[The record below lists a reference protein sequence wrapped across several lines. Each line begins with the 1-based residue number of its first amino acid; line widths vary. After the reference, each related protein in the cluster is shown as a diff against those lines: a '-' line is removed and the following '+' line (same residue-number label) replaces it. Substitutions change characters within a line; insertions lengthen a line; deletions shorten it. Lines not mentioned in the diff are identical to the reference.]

1 MGLAYR
7 LGAAMGDENSGH
19 AVEIK
24 LRFPPFDPNTVI
36 ASELPVAREYFRL
49 SEDSETPSSVQI
61 GDETG
66 FHVHRNII
74 RLSSGL
80 SECRDWRTLSER
92 IPGRVERERKGW
104 FLMPSKM
111 HRKSRRLI
119 PFAVIGIIAS
129 LIVHAF
135 EPALVNWGWVDGSF
149 AGSVRL
155 GLLDYPI
162 LLLIFLPIFFI
173 PLLMRLLA
181 SVWDF
186 RRTRKFRTD
195 LPSNPVIHV
204 ENDDCTSE
212 DISVKIDF
220 SEVRSDWINAKAR
233 VDVGLLN
240 PRRPM
245 LLHALGRKEGQQ
257 NSPGIS
263 TPLSI
268 RQYAISELGT
278 GFGEST
284 PLEGPDSERLFIS
297 PLPVQCSGAYSSI
310 SLEGDAVSLT
320 LPEGDWP
327 GTEYHPLFAVHWEL
341 VLRIERKQD
350 GPLLFVYP
358 LIMKHDGR
366 DCNIAEMPTQSGRSE
381 MADS

>member
-1 MGLAYR
+1 MGPSYG
-7 LGAAMGDENSGH
+7 LGAAMAGETTGN

-24 LRFPPFDPNTVI
+24 LRFPPFDPDTVL
-36 ASELPVAREYFRL
+36 ASELPIAHEYFL
-49 SEDSETPSSVQI
+49 LAEGSEPPCAVQI
-61 GDETG
+61 GDENG
-66 FHVHRNII
+66 FHIHRNII
-74 RLSSGL
+74 QLPSGI
-80 SECRDWRTLSER
+80 SDCRDWVTLSER

-104 FLMPSKM
+104 FLLPSRM
-111 HRKSRRLI
+111 HRKSRKLI

-129 LIVHAF
+129 LVVHAF
-135 EPALVNWGWVDGSF
+135 EPALVNWGVVDGSF

-173 PLLMRLLA
+173 PLMMRLLA

-195 LPSNPVIHV
+195 LPKNPAIHV
-204 ENDDCTSE
+204 ENEDCTSE
-212 DISVKIDF
+212 DIVVKIDF
-220 SEVRSDWINAKAR
+220 SEVRSDWVSAKAR
-233 VDVGLLN
+233 VAVGMLN

-257 NSPGIS
+257 NPPGIS

-284 PLEGPDSERLFIS
+284 PLEGPATKRLFLS
-297 PLPVQCSGAYSSI
+297 PLPVQCKGKSSSI
-310 SLEGDAVSLT
+310 SLEGDAVSLS

-327 GTEYHPLFAVHWEL
+327 GTEYHPLFAIHWEL
-341 VLRIERKQD
+341 IIRIEREQN

-366 DCNIAEMPTQSGRSE
+366 ACNIAQMPTQSGRSE

>member
-1 MGLAYR
+1 MGPSYG
-7 LGAAMGDENSGH
+7 LGAAMAGETTGN

-24 LRFPPFDPNTVI
+24 LRFPPFDPDTVL
-36 ASELPVAREYFRL
+36 ASELPIAHEYFL
-49 SEDSETPSSVQI
+49 LAEGSEPPCAVQI
-61 GDETG
+61 GEENG
-66 FHVHRNII
+66 FHIHRNII
-74 RLSSGL
+74 QLPSGI
-80 SECRDWRTLSER
+80 SDCRDWVTLSER

-104 FLMPSKM
+104 FLLPSRM
-111 HRKSRRLI
+111 HRKSRKLI

-129 LIVHAF
+129 LVVHAF
-135 EPALVNWGWVDGSF
+135 EPALVNWGVVDGSF

-173 PLLMRLLA
+173 PLMMRLLA

-195 LPSNPVIHV
+195 LPKNPTIQV
-204 ENDDCTSE
+204 ENEDSTSE
-212 DISVKIDF
+212 DIVVKIDF
-220 SEVRSDWINAKAR
+220 SEVRSDWIDAKAR

-245 LLHALGRKEGQQ
+245 LLHSLGRKEGQQ
-257 NSPGIS
+257 NPPGIS

-284 PLEGPDSERLFIS
+284 PLEGPDTKRLFLS
-297 PLPVQCSGAYSSI
+297 PLPVQCSGASSPI
-310 SLEGDAVSLT
+310 SLDGGTVSLP
-320 LPEGDWP
+320 LPEGGWP

-341 VLRIERKQD
+341 IIRIEREQN

-366 DCNIAEMPTQSGRSE
+366 ACNIAQMPTQSGRSE

>member
-1 MGLAYR
+1 
-7 LGAAMGDENSGH
+7 MGDIDSGH
-19 AVEIK
+19 AVEIR
-24 LRFPPFDPNTVI
+24 LRWPPFDPDTVI
-36 ASELPVAREYFRL
+36 ATELPIATECFRL
-49 SEDSETPSSVQI
+49 TEETETPCEVEI
-61 GDETG
+61 GDESG
-66 FHVHRNII
+66 FHIHRRII

-80 SECRDWRTLSER
+80 SQCRDWVTLTNR

-104 FLMPSKM
+104 YLSPSKM

-129 LIVHAF
+129 LAIHAF
-135 EPALVNWGWVDGSF
+135 EPALVNWGWVEGSF
-149 AGSVRL
+149 AGSVRV
-155 GLLDYPI
+155 GLLDYPV

-173 PLLMRLLA
+173 PIMMRLLA

-186 RRTRKFRTD
+186 RRTRKFRSD
-195 LPSNPVIHV
+195 LPADPTIIVQ
-204 ENDDCTSE
+204 NDDNTSKKVTAKFE
-212 DISVKIDF
+212 FPEIQ
-220 SEVRSDWINAKAR
+220 EDWISAGAR
-233 VDVGLLN
+233 IQVGLLN

-245 LLHALGRKEGQQ
+245 LLHALGRKDGQQ
-257 NSPGIS
+257 NPPGIS

-284 PLEGPDSERLFIS
+284 PLEGPDTKRLFLS
-297 PLPVQCSGAYSSI
+297 PLPVQCRGPSSEI
-310 SLEGDAVSLT
+310 PLLGDTVTLT

-327 GTEYHPLFAVHWEL
+327 GSEYHPLFATHWE
-341 VLRIERKQD
+341 VMIRIEREQN
-350 GPLLFVYP
+350 GPLLFVNP

-366 DCNIAEMPTQSGRSE
+366 ACHIAQMPTQSGRSE